1 MKVCVF
7 DGSAVCVDV
16 SVDVVW
22 TGVTFFRDIIVVSI
36 WFVDE
41 ITFVAVPFGVTAACE
56 DTVLAVIAMPDV
68 ELAVDDSVWICV
80 VVLDPLLGV

>member
-1 MKVCVF
+1 MKVCAF

-16 SVDVVW
+16 SVDAVW

-41 ITFVAVPFGVTAACE
+41 ITFVGVPFGVTAACG
-56 DTVLAVIAMPDV
+56 DTVLAVIAMPGV
-68 ELAVDDSVWICV
+68 ELALDDSVWICV
-80 VVLDPLLGV
+80 VVFDPLLGV